1 VILKINRENF
11 LNGIKTVEKAIV
23 DNKVK
28 PIISCVYMEA
38 KRNGLLFS
46 GTNLETTIT
55 TMIPCD
61 DIIEDGKIVFQ
72 HQMVAEYLNE
82 LGDVEITLSINEDNN
97 LLIENEDSS
106 SEFALMNAEDYPALP
121 ADIDFLEKVENFS
134 IPAKTFADVL
144 EKVKFSASVSPENV
158 SINCVRMESEGNT
171 IKFISTDTFRLTYL
185 ESQIDKINAPI
196 NLSIPFSTVD
206 SLVKLFRS
214 NEDLEVKFY
223 WMDGKI
229 FFKMENILTISRVVD
244 MTFPNYRQILESGKY
259 DKKLTIKNSEFSKI
273 LKRVSIFVRN
283 NQEAKYGATIT
294 FSDSSM
300 VIEGANDLAKIS
312 ESSEVNFVGDPIRIA
327 LNAKFILDFVQNLD
341 REDDISMELVSSATS
356 VKITSGFE
364 SHRNHQIAENPE
376 SEDLNEN
383 KEEIVKEETVK
394 EKIEGEEIAE
404 EEIENKES
412 ENKESQKEEG
422 RKEAVKPYF
431 TEKKYIYIVMPL
443 SLKK

>member
-23 DNKVK
+23 ENKVK
-28 PIISCVYMEA
+28 PIISCVYMDAGKNE
-38 KRNGLLFS
+38 LLFC
-46 GTNLETTIT
+46 GTNLETTII

-61 DIIEDGKIVFQ
+61 DIIEGGRIVFQ
-72 HQMVAEYLNE
+72 HHMVAEYLNE
-82 LGDVEITLSINEDNN
+82 LNDVDITLSINEDNN

-106 SEFALMNAEDYPALP
+106 SEFALMNADDYPALP
-121 ADIDFLEKVENFS
+121 VDINFDEKVENFS
-134 IPAKTFADVL
+134 TSARTLADVL

-185 ESQIDKINAPI
+185 ESEMDKINEPI

-206 SLVKLFRS
+206 SLVKLFRN

-229 FFKMENILTISRVVD
+229 FFKLGYTLTISRVVD
-244 MTFPNYRQILESGKY
+244 MTFPNYRAILESGKY

-283 NQEAKYGATIT
+283 SQEAKYGATIT
-294 FSDSSM
+294 FSGSSM
-300 VIEGANDLAKIS
+300 VIEGANDIAKIS
-312 ESSEVNFVGDPIRIA
+312 ESAEVNFIGDPIKIA

-341 REDDISMELVSSATS
+341 KEDNISMELVSSANS

-364 SHRNHQIAENPE
+364 SHKNRQIIGSSEN
-376 SEDLNEN
+376 D
-383 KEEIVKEETVK
+383 K
-394 EKIEGEEIAE
+394 
-404 EEIENKES
+404 EIENNEEKET
-412 ENKESQKEEG
+412 EKKE
-422 RKEAVKPYF
+422 VTPYF

-443 SLKK
+443 SLKNK

>member
-1 VILKINRENF
+1 MILKINRENF

-23 DNKVK
+23 ENKVK
-28 PIISCVYMEA
+28 PIISCVYMDAGKNE
-38 KRNGLLFS
+38 LLFC
-46 GTNLETTIT
+46 GTNLETTII

-61 DIIEDGKIVFQ
+61 DIIEGGRIVFQ
-72 HQMVAEYLNE
+72 HHMVAEYLNE
-82 LGDVEITLSINEDNN
+82 LNDVDITLSINEDNN

-106 SEFALMNAEDYPALP
+106 SEFALMNADDYPALP
-121 ADIDFLEKVENFS
+121 VDINFDEKVENFS
-134 IPAKTFADVL
+134 TSARTLADVL

-185 ESQIDKINAPI
+185 ESEMDKINEPI

-206 SLVKLFRS
+206 SLVKLFRN

-229 FFKMENILTISRVVD
+229 FFKLGYTLTISRVVD
-244 MTFPNYRQILESGKY
+244 MTFPNYRAILESGKY

-283 NQEAKYGATIT
+283 SQEAKYGATIT
-294 FSDSSM
+294 FSGSSM
-300 VIEGANDLAKIS
+300 VIEGANDIAKIS
-312 ESSEVNFVGDPIRIA
+312 ESAEVNFIGDPIKIA

-341 REDDISMELVSSATS
+341 KEDNISMELVSSANS

-364 SHRNHQIAENPE
+364 SHKNRQIIGSSEN
-376 SEDLNEN
+376 D
-383 KEEIVKEETVK
+383 K
-394 EKIEGEEIAE
+394 
-404 EEIENKES
+404 EIENNEEKET
-412 ENKESQKEEG
+412 EKKE
-422 RKEAVKPYF
+422 VTPYF

-443 SLKK
+443 SLKNK